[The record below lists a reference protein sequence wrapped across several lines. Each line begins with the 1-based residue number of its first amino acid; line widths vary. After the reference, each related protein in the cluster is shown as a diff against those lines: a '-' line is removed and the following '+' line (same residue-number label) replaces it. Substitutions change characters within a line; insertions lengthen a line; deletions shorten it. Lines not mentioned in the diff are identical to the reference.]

1 MAQKVPHVQG
11 SCWKGERVKACT
23 ILSDVKVNGMNAV
36 CNARGRKFGEERACL
51 FISYFIWKCST
62 QLRVCPEE
70 GNRDGERLQG
80 ASEATWFVQLGEEL
94 RGTSP
99 QSAASS
105 VEGELLAS
113 YRTG

>member
-70 GNRDGERLQG
+70 GNRDGERL
-80 ASEATWFVQLGEEL
+80 
-94 RGTSP
+94 
-99 QSAASS
+99 
-105 VEGELLAS
+105 
-113 YRTG
+113 